1 MFAVQVQSDWHC
13 PLQFLPR
20 ESFNIPKD
28 LFDNSPLTF
37 SSSKDGTANP
47 YDFCREKLQTLQ
59 GFRSVILRFVT
70 TTNPVY
76 FLGQMPTAQ
85 IGQTASCI
93 FCSFECGTA
102 ALPSSSFYSAH
113 AWRRNTALLWK
124 LSTTIFWRVFSTNVG
139 VITNENAI
147 YPRFY
152 PPLSHK
158 EFI

>member
-1 MFAVQVQSDWHC
+1 MSNRTDTVRCSI
-13 PLQFLPR
+13 
-20 ESFNIPKD
+20 FNIPSD

-76 FLGQMPTAQ
+76 FLGQMQTAQ
-85 IGQTASCI
+85 IGQIASCI

-102 ALPSSSFYSAH
+102 ALPSSSLSSAH
-113 AWRRNTALLWK
+113 AWRRNTDLLWR
-124 LSTTIFWRVFSTNVG
+124 LRSTTIFWRVFSTNVG
-139 VITNENAI
+139 VTTKENAI
-147 YPRFY
+147 YPRFN
-152 PPLSHK
+152 PSISHK